1 MIRLTCIR
9 HTSVAVPSGIV
20 YGQTDVAVAAS
31 YPEELKQLAEKL
43 KGVPVDQVFSSPL
56 GRCSR
61 LATDLFP
68 CRPVNFDE
76 RLKEL
81 NFGRWEG
88 KSWDE
93 IYRSDAGKFW
103 MDHYLTAS
111 CPEGES
117 YPELRERVISFLKMV
132 TALKAGHI
140 VLVTHGG
147 VIRLVKS
154 LLDDQPM
161 EEIFATFNPDYGGI
175 YTFQV

>member
-1 MIRLTCIR
+1 MKLVFIR
-9 HTSVAVPSGIV
+9 HTKVAVRAGIC
-20 YGQTDVAVAAS
+20 YGQTDVAVASS
-31 YPEELKQLAEKL
+31 YREELKQIAEKL
-43 KGVPVDQVFSSPL
+43 KGLPADQVFSSPL

-68 CRPVNFDE
+68 YCPVTFDE
-76 RLKEL
+76 RLREL

-117 YPELRERVISFLKMV
+117 YPELRERVGSFLQMV
-132 TALKAGHI
+132 TALKAGH
-140 VLVTHGG
+140 VVVVTHGG

-154 LLDDQPM
+154 LLDDQPVK
-161 EEIFATFNPDYGGI
+161 EVFATFNPDYGGI